1 MDNMDRNMN
10 PLSVV
15 ITGAS
20 TGIGAAC
27 ALDLDAKG
35 FRVFAGVRSALAG
48 DALKERATERLTPIL
63 LDVTQAG
70 AIRKATEE
78 IGQAVGSDGLAGLVN
93 NAGIVVVGPLEL
105 LPIDELRRQF
115 EVNVIGNMAVT
126 QALLPLLRQGH
137 GRIVNMGSLNGI
149 MAPPYFG
156 PYAASKFALEAL
168 SDCLRVELRRWGIS
182 VSLIEPGSV
191 KTPIWEKSQG
201 NADRLADQV
210 PSQRKALYD
219 DDMSAVRLAAVK
231 LAEHAMPVER
241 VVRAVRHA
249 ICARRPHT
257 RYPVGAET
265 RLARAARLLPDR
277 FRDRILKLSLG
288 LH

>member
-115 EVNVIGNMAVT
+115 EVNV
-126 QALLPLLRQGH
+126 
-137 GRIVNMGSLNGI
+137 IVNMGSLNGI

>member
-1 MDNMDRNMN
+1 MN
-10 PLSVV
+10 PLAVV

-20 TGIGAAC
+20 SGIGAAC
-27 ALDLDAKG
+27 ALDLDKQG
-35 FRVFAGVRSALAG
+35 FRVFAGVRLASAG
-48 DALKERATERLTPIL
+48 QALKQRATDRLTPVL
-63 LDVTQAG
+63 LDVTQADS
-70 AIRKATEE
+70 IRKATEE
-78 IGQAVGSDGLAGLVN
+78 IGQAVGPDGVAGLVN

-105 LPIDELRRQF
+105 LPIDEFRRQF
-115 EVNVIGNMAVT
+115 EVNVIGNLAVT

-137 GRIVNMGSLNGI
+137 GRIVNMGSLNGV

-168 SDCLRVELRRWGIS
+168 SDCLRVELRKWGIS

-201 NADRLADQV
+201 NADRLADHV
-210 PSQRKALYD
+210 SLERKALYD
-219 DDMSAVRLAAVK
+219 DDMTAVRAAAVK
-231 LAEHAMPVER
+231 LAQRAMPVER

-249 ICARRPHT
+249 LCSRRPHT
-257 RYPVGAET
+257 RYPVGGEA

-277 FRDRILKLSLG
+277 FRDRILKLGLG